1 MNWRLKILLQQFNA
15 EFKTYDGKF
24 MFEDENLLVSVNKK
38 VKELNTIVLKETKG
52 VNDPKVNYDVLKE
65 VRTN

>member
-1 MNWRLKILLQQFNA
+1 
-15 EFKTYDGKF
+15 
-24 MFEDENLLVSVNKK
+24 MFEDENLLTSVNKK

-52 VNDPKVNYDVLKE
+52 VDDPKVNYDVMRE